1 MTPLK
6 RYRIT
11 EERPVKHM
19 TQFLFSFGLDSNVI
33 RHVGSATP
41 QCNNLFPR
49 GLRPSHPPHLII
61 PVPDH
66 FLISLSPLCFVAL
79 KACIFSAAAP
89 TRVDISLRR

>member
-6 RYRIT
+6 VTVQR
-11 EERPVKHM
+11 M
-19 TQFLFSFGLDSNVI
+19 TQFLFSFGSVANVI
-33 RHVGSATP
+33 RRVGSATP

-49 GLRPSHPPHLII
+49 GLRQPHPPHLII

-89 TRVDISLRR
+89 TQVDISLRR